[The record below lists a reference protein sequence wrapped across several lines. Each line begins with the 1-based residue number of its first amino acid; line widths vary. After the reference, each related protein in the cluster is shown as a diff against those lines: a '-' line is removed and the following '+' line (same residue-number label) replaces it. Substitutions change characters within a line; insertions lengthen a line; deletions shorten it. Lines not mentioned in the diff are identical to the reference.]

1 MRYFTM
7 AAAGLCLLAMN
18 ANAGASQ
25 PSAAGTEVRA
35 PLQLAQAEPAK
46 KNETVT
52 QKVKR
57 EGRNLKQRAKRAWR
71 DLTGY
76 KFSVACPALIPL
88 SHSICTETG
97 KNREAARAK
106 CQSQN
111 PFCSVSDAK

>member
-25 PSAAGTEVRA
+25 ASAAGIEVRA

-71 DLTGY
+71 DLTELCRNLGDE
-76 KFSVACPALIPL
+76 VIRRRGLTTL
-88 SHSICTETG
+88 
-97 KNREAARAK
+97 
-106 CQSQN
+106 Q
-111 PFCSVSDAK
+111 